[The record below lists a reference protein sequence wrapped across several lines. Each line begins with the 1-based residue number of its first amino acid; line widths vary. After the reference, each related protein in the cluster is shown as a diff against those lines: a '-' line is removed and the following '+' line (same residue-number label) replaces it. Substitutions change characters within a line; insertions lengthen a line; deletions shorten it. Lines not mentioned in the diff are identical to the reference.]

1 MVDLQSAPTPRG
13 PRTHFGESPIR
24 YGILA
29 DEKMLFRSD
38 SFSLRCQ
45 TRPVSHVSHVSHVS
59 PKITE
64 SESDAVENDCA
75 GVEQPG

>member
-45 TRPVSHVSHVSHVS
+45 TRHVSL
-59 PKITE
+59 KITE

>member
-45 TRPVSHVSHVSHVS
+45 TRPVSHVS

>member
-45 TRPVSHVSHVSHVS
+45 TRPVSHVS
-59 PKITE
+59 PKSTE

-75 GVEQPG
+75 GVEQLG

>member
-29 DEKMLFRSD
+29 DEKMLFHSD
-38 SFSLRCQ
+38 SFSLQSQ
-45 TRPVSHVSHVSHVS
+45 TRPVS

>member
-45 TRPVSHVSHVSHVS
+45 TRPVSHRS
-59 PKITE
+59 PKITD